1 MIRSISKL
9 LFFILKRHHFERF
22 RSFIYS
28 ILINFGISHSKDSI
42 DKKLIKRLKL
52 ENSKG
57 FFIEVGA
64 VDGITYS
71 NSHLFEKQLGWNGL
85 LVEPIYSEYKKCLSY
100 RSAIVEN
107 FLLTDEKNCDKE
119 IKMIKAGPLS
129 LIHEQNI
136 NIAENFHEKMKR
148 MKKKK
153 YIDGEETVRST
164 TISHLLKKHSIKN
177 VDIFFI
183 DVEGSEKLVISGM
196 DDEVNFSNVLCETE
210 TPEEILKLLE
220 RHGFRRYERIAR
232 NDYLFTK

>member
-9 LFFILKRHHFERF
+9 LFFILKRHRFGRF

-57 FFIEVGA
+57 FFVEVGA

-71 NSHLFEKQLGWNGL
+71 NSYLLEKKLGWNGL
-85 LVEPIYSEYKKCLSY
+85 LVEPIHSEYKKCLSY
-100 RSAIVEN
+100 RSSIVEN
-107 FLLTDEKNCDKE
+107 FLLTDEKNSDKE
-119 IKMIKAGPLS
+119 IKMIKAGPGS

-136 NIAENFHEKMKR
+136 NIADSFHDKLKR
-148 MKKKK
+148 MAKKRL
-153 YIDGEETVRST
+153 IDGEEMVRST
-164 TISHLLKKHSIKN
+164 TISRLLRKHSIEN

-196 DDEVNFSNVLCETE
+196 DEDINFTNVLCETE
-210 TPEEILKLLE
+210 YPEEILELLE
-220 RHGFRRYERIAR
+220 RHGFRRYERMAR